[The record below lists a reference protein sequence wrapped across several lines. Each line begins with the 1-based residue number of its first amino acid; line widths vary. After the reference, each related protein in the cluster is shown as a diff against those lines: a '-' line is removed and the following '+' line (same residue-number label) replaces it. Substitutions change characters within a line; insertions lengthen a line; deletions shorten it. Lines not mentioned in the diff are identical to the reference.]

1 MSKLNRKLSYQHYI
15 EIENK
20 HKKTNIHIFKNIIDK
35 LNNKLS
41 INDFFLDKSCR
52 IERFVLYSDKIKDY
66 LYELSNIEKIL
77 MQLYNDG
84 KISYVGFQ

>member
-1 MSKLNRKLSYQHYI
+1 MNKLNRKLSYQHYI

-41 INDFFLDKSCR
+41 INDFYLDKSCN
-52 IERFVLYSDKIKDY
+52 IERFILYSDKIKDY
-66 LYELSNIEKIL
+66 LHELSYIEKLLIE
-77 MQLYNDG
+77 LYNNA
-84 KISYVGFQ
+84 IITYVGFQ